1 MAHGASGITI
11 DPPVDTPTGMTPR
24 PAARGASWADLM
36 RRAFEVDVL
45 ACPRSGG
52 RLGVIARIEASAVAR
67 RILTHLAL
75 PADVPRPA
83 PARAPPIGYGDA

>member
-1 MAHGASGITI
+1 MTGVVEQSLVPNGTTHVAF
-11 DPPVDTPTGMTPR
+11 TPTAFLERLAVLVP
-24 PAARGASWADLM
+24 

-45 ACPRSGG
+45 KCPRCGG
-52 RLGVIARIEASAVAR
+52 RLRLIALIEASAVAR

-83 PARAPPIGYGDA
+83 LARAPPNSGGDD